1 MPKEPHCSHFSR
13 CNRNH
18 NGRYADSV
26 KYFNPEIKNA
36 YKEIEANAGDRLVS
50 MLPDDFKDDMDKII
64 KMNGAGDDELKNM

>member
-18 NGRYADSV
+18 NGRYADPR
-26 KYFNPEIKNA
+26 KILQPRNQNA
-36 YKEIEANAGDRLVS
+36 YKEIETTAGNRLVS
-50 MLPDDFKDDMDKII
+50 MLPDDFKDDIDKII